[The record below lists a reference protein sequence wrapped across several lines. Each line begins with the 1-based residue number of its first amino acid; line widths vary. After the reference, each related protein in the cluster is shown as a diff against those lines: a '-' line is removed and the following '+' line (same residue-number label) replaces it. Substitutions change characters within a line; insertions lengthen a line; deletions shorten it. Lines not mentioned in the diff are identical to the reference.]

1 MHGMWY
7 DKVKEQYP
15 KEVNKMYSVVAL
27 YPNGDRVLVG
37 FAHSEADVRGL
48 INDCIAKNGKEQLQ
62 AAGIRF
68 CVEFAV

>member
-1 MHGMWY
+1 
-7 DKVKEQYP
+7 
-15 KEVNKMYSVVAL
+15 MYSVVAL

-37 FAHSEADVRGL
+37 FANSEEDVRGL

-68 CVEFAV
+68 SVEFAV